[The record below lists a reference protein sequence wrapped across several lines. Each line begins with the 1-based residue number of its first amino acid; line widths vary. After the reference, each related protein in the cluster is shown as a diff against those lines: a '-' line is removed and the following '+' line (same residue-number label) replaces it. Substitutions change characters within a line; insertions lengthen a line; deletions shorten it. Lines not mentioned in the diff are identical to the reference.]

1 MNKPVLYRIAIPLGL
16 MSLAVI
22 SFGQVATQRG
32 RLNQIAAEAQ
42 RVAEMRRQEARN
54 WALLRGWPIRVE
66 EPDGRI
72 VEIMA
77 VEDNRPIYFS
87 TLNHNAAISVGANH
101 VYAGGADGLSLNGA
115 GVILGV
121 WDGGRVLTTHT
132 EFGGRVTQR
141 DGATSN
147 SSHATHV
154 TGTMAATGID
164 SRAKGMSFAANI
176 WSHDWGSDISEM
188 ASRAAEGLRASNHSY
203 GTIAGWQA
211 NGRGDGRWVWNGTT
225 SISET
230 FDWQFGFY
238 NTTSRNAD
246 LTAYNAPFYLPVIAA
261 GNDRND
267 GPTSQ
272 PVEHW
277 VRSGSTWVLSST
289 VRQRDGG
296 PSGFDCLP
304 QGLQTAK
311 NVLTVGAVNDVTNGY
326 NGPASVVMSSF
337 SSWGPTDDGRIKPD
351 VVGNGVNLFSTTTN
365 GGYTT
370 LSGTS
375 MAAPNV
381 SGSLG
386 LLIQYFRQ
394 THGGAD
400 MRAATLRALVIHT
413 ADEAGSTTGP
423 DYTFG
428 WGLLNVRAA
437 ARTIG
442 RNLVVGNTLN
452 EAVLQSGQVIEQAIY
467 ADGTQPLRATLSWTD
482 PAGAVTSAALNN
494 RTPKLVNDLDLRIV
508 GPGGTH
514 MPWILNPDSP
524 ANAAARADNIRDNVE
539 QVLVQNPQPG
549 YYTVRISAKNAL
561 QPSGS
566 QAFSLVLTGQSNLA
580 AGSVQLEAFVGNYAG
595 ESVAVQ
601 VRVPGTTQVLETH
614 NVQLGANGQLLF
626 PTQLVGTYDVAV
638 KGRVWLRRVVQGV
651 VFNAQGVAGL
661 AFPLFGGDVNGDNT
675 VNLVDHSLLSN
686 AFRSRPGDANWNPNA
701 DLNGDGVVNL
711 ADFSILSGNFRRSG
725 DQ

>member
-1 MNKPVLYRIAIPLGL
+1 MNR
-16 MSLAVI
+16 SLQIGCLAA
-22 SFGQVATQRG
+22 VATS
-32 RLNQIAAEAQ
+32 LIVVAPAQ
-42 RVAEMRRQEARN
+42 TSTRTSWLREFAQVEEARAVRAKREAVL
-54 WALLRGWPIRVE
+54 WATLRGWPVRQE
-66 EPDGRI
+66 RPDGTV

-77 VEDNRPIYFS
+77 VEDGRPIFY
-87 TLNHNAAISVGANH
+87 TTNNAAAAVSVSANH
-101 VYAGGADGLSLNGA
+101 VHPGGSTGFGLTGDN
-115 GVILGV
+115 VILGI
-121 WDGGRVLTTHT
+121 WDGGAVLATHT
-132 EFGGRVTQR
+132 EFSGRVTQR
-141 DGATSN
+141 DGATSAN
-147 SSHATHV
+147 NHATHV
-154 TGTMAATGID
+154 AGTMIARGAQA
-164 SRAKGMSFAANI
+164 SARGMSYGARLWA
-176 WSHDWGSDISEM
+176 HDWNSDTSEV
-188 ASRAAEGLRASNHSY
+188 AARAAEGLRVSNHSY
-203 GTIAGWQA
+203 GTLCGWQA
-211 NGRGDGRWVWNGTT
+211 NGRGDGRWVWNGNPA
-225 SISET
+225 ISET
-230 FDWQFGFY
+230 LDWQFGFY
-238 NTTSRNAD
+238 SSASQTWD
-246 LTAYNAPFYLPVIAA
+246 EICYNAPFYLPVFSA
-261 GNDRND
+261 GNDRNQ

-277 VRSGSTWVLSST
+277 IRSGSTWVLSST
-289 VRQRDGG
+289 VRQLDGG
-296 PSGFDCLP
+296 PDGFDSVNI
-304 QGLQTAK
+304 GTKMGK
-311 NVLTVGAVNDVTNGY
+311 NVLSVAAVNDVIGGY
-326 NGPASVVMSSF
+326 NGPTSVVMSSF

-351 VVGNGVNLFSTTTN
+351 VSGNGVGLYSASSN

-400 MRAATLRALVIHT
+400 MRAATLKGLIIHT
-413 ADEAGSTTGP
+413 ADEAGPAPGP
-423 DYTFG
+423 DYSFG

-437 ARTIG
+437 AQAIG